1 MKQKI
6 LKFNFIEFIGLIV
19 LTVSFSICI
28 SHMNIFYKAYNSYY
42 ENSLTTI
49 NKVSMYK
56 SLIINFLL
64 IYLFGIN
71 FLIIDN
77 FFNIDNSIIII
88 AIEVMIISYIL
99 IYIYRK
105 KINSNKKEFYGEY
118 SDIQK

>member
-1 MKQKI
+1 
-6 LKFNFIEFIGLIV
+6 
-19 LTVSFSICI
+19 
-28 SHMNIFYKAYNSYY
+28 MNIFYKAYNSYY

>member
-1 MKQKI
+1 
-6 LKFNFIEFIGLIV
+6 
-19 LTVSFSICI
+19 
-28 SHMNIFYKAYNSYY
+28 
-42 ENSLTTI
+42 
-49 NKVSMYK
+49 MYK